1 MARLITKSDIERMKS
16 SIFAVSDVE
25 QKRINRKAELKQLSA
40 NRVETWPATSEA
52 AKMKKSPFAIDQEA
66 QDEFERVLIDEQV
79 PDVANFPCTI
89 LVIKFLIYLIL

>member
-1 MARLITKSDIERMKS
+1 MARVITKSDVERMKS
-16 SIFAVSDVE
+16 SIFSVSDVE

-66 QDEFERVLIDEQV
+66 QDELERVLIDEQV
-79 PDVANFPCTI
+79 PDVANCACTT
-89 LVIKFLIYLIL
+89 LVIKFLI